1 MIVSSI
7 IRRILIDRLIIRGK
21 RFNFVVG
28 GIMLFGKI
36 GRIVC
41 YNRVIECGYLNDRI
55 FVI

>member
-1 MIVSSI
+1 MIVNSI

-21 RFNFVVG
+21 RFNGIVG
-28 GIMLFGKI
+28 VRMLFGKI

-55 FVI
+55 IVI